1 MIHLLMKPLP
11 KAKRMHKQFA
21 AALLLTTLLGGCSFM
36 PEHLRPDFPSAAAWP
51 SGDAYRAETADAA
64 PAKLATETGWQ
75 EFFKSAP
82 LQKLIGA
89 SLENNRDLRVAALNV
104 EAARAAYRVQR
115 ADLLPTV
122 NAGAGMSRQGTP
134 ENANSSGRDSVSSQY
149 TANVAT
155 TAFELDV
162 FGRIRS
168 LNEVALQQYLATEE
182 ARKAVQIALVAEV
195 ANAYLTLLA
204 DAKLLR
210 LTEETLTAQQESFE
224 LIQRSFDAGIG
235 SQLDVS
241 QARTSVETARTNLAQ
256 YKRLVAQDK
265 NALIL
270 LVGTPDIELGSVNET
285 LDDALI
291 LENLPVGLPSDIL
304 LTRPDIA
311 QAEYALKAAS
321 ANIGAARA
329 AFFPRISLTG
339 SLGLASDS
347 LSDLF
352 KSGSALAWS
361 FAPQVTVP
369 IFEAGRNVANL
380 DVAKAQQKIAVAQYE
395 KAIQTAFREVADEL
409 AARGTYGDQLQ
420 AQSALVAATQNAYD
434 LSNLRYKQGVDS
446 YLNVL
451 DAQRSLYTAQQGEI
465 QVQQQRLSNLVTLY
479 KALGGGLK

>member
-1 MIHLLMKPLP
+1 MPKPLT

-21 AALLLTTLLGGCSFM
+21 AALMLTTLLGGCSFV
-36 PEHLRPDFPSAAAWP
+36 PEYLRPNLPTAASWP
-51 SGDAYRAETADAA
+51 TGDAYRPDTAEAA
-64 PAKLATETGWQ
+64 AAAKPATETGWR
-75 EFFKSAP
+75 EFFRSTT
-82 LQKLIGA
+82 LQNLIAA

-115 ADLLPTV
+115 ADLVPPV
-122 NAGAGMSRQGTP
+122 SAGGAMTRQGIP
-134 ENANSSGRDSVSSQY
+134 ENASSSGSDTVSSQY
-149 TANVAT
+149 SANVAT

-168 LNEVALQQYLATEE
+168 LNEQALQQYLATDE
-182 ARKAVQIALVAEV
+182 ARKSVQIALVAEV

-265 NALIL
+265 NALVL
-270 LVGTPDIELGSVNET
+270 LVGTADIDIGSASET

-291 LENLPVGLPSDIL
+291 LENLPVGVPSDVL
-304 LTRPDIA
+304 LSRPDIA
-311 QAEYALKAAS
+311 QAEHTLLAAN

-339 SLGLASDS
+339 SLGLASES

-361 FAPQVTVP
+361 FAPQVTLP
-369 IFEAGRNVANL
+369 IFEGGRNVANL
-380 DVAKAQQKIAVAQYE
+380 EVARTQQKIAVAQYE

-479 KALGGGLK
+479 KVLGGGLQ

>member
-1 MIHLLMKPLP
+1 MPKPLT

-21 AALLLTTLLGGCSFM
+21 TALMLTTLLGGCSFV
-36 PEHLRPDFPSAAAWP
+36 PEYLRPNLPTAASWP
-51 SGDAYRAETADAA
+51 TGDAYRPDTAEAA
-64 PAKLATETGWQ
+64 AAAKPATETGWR
-75 EFFKSAP
+75 EFFRSTT
-82 LQKLIGA
+82 LQNLISA

-115 ADLLPTV
+115 ADLVPSIS
-122 NAGAGMSRQGTP
+122 AGGAMSRQGIP
-134 ENANSSGRDSVSSQY
+134 ENASSSGSDTVSSQY
-149 TANVAT
+149 SANVAT

-168 LNEVALQQYLATEE
+168 LNAVALQQYLATDE
-182 ARKAVQIALVAEV
+182 ARKSVQIALVAEV

-265 NALIL
+265 NALVL
-270 LVGTPDIELGSVNET
+270 LVGTADIDIGSASET

-291 LENLPVGLPSDIL
+291 LENLPVGVPSDVL

-311 QAEYALKAAS
+311 QAEHTLQAAN

-339 SLGLASDS
+339 SLGLASES

-361 FAPQVTVP
+361 FAPQVTLP
-369 IFEAGRNVANL
+369 IFEGGRNVANL
-380 DVAKAQQKIAVAQYE
+380 DAAKAQEKIAVAQYE

-479 KALGGGLK
+479 KALGGGLN

>member
-1 MIHLLMKPLP
+1 MFKTVVLQKPL
-11 KAKRMHKQFA
+11 FA
-21 AALLLTTLLGGCSFM
+21 ALMVTTLLGGCTM
-36 PEHLRPDFPSAAAWP
+36 IPEYLRP
-51 SGDAYRAETADAA
+51 AA
-64 PAKLATETGWQ
+64 PVAAQWPAGAAYDTPPAAEGTVVASAVDTAWKD
-75 EFFKSAP
+75 FFRSES
-82 LQKLIGA
+82 LQKLIDA
-89 SLENNRDLRVAALNV
+89 ALENNRDLRVAMLNV

-115 ADLLPTV
+115 ADLLPSV
-122 NAGAGMSRQGTP
+122 NAGGSMSRQGIP
-134 ENANSSGRDSVSSQY
+134 ENASSAGRDTVSSQY
-149 TANVAT
+149 AANIAT

-168 LNEVALQQYLATEE
+168 LNESALQQYLATEE

-204 DAKLLR
+204 DEKLLK
-210 LTEETLTAQQESFE
+210 LTEETLDAQQESFV

-256 YKRLVAQDK
+256 YTRRVAQDK
-265 NALIL
+265 NALAL
-270 LVGTPDIELGSVNET
+270 LLGAPGGAVDTKSDT

-291 LENLPVGLPSDIL
+291 MENLPAGLPSDVL
-304 LTRPDIA
+304 LARPDVL
-311 QAEYALKAAS
+311 QAEHTLQAAN

-339 SLGLASDS
+339 SVGLASDS

-352 KSGSALAWS
+352 KSGSSLAWA
-361 FAPQVTVP
+361 FAPQITVP

-380 DVAKAQQKIAVAQYE
+380 DVAEAQQKIAVAQYE
-395 KAIQTAFREVADEL
+395 KTVQSAFREVADEL
-409 AARGTYGDQLQ
+409 AARGTYTDQLD
-420 AQSALVAATQNAYD
+420 AQSALVGAAQNAYD
-434 LSNLRYKQGVDS
+434 LSQLRYKQGVDS

-451 DAQRSLYTAQQGEI
+451 DAQRSLYAAQQGEI

>member
-1 MIHLLMKPLP
+1 MPKFKM

-21 AALLLTTLLGGCSFM
+21 TALILTTLLGGCSFV
-36 PEHLRPDFPSAAAWP
+36 PEYLRPNLPTAASWP
-51 SGDAYRAETADAA
+51 TGDAYRPDTAESSAA
-64 PAKLATETGWQ
+64 AKPAIETGWR
-75 EFFKSAP
+75 EFFKSAT
-82 LQKLIGA
+82 LQNLIEA

-115 ADLLPTV
+115 ADLVPSV
-122 NAGAGMSRQGTP
+122 SAGGAMSRQGTP
-134 ENANSSGRDSVSSQY
+134 ENASSSGRDSVSSQY
-149 TANVAT
+149 SANVAT

-168 LNEVALQQYLATEE
+168 LNEQALQQYLATDE

-265 NALIL
+265 NALVL
-270 LVGTPDIELGSVNET
+270 LVGSADIDIGSASET

-291 LENLPVGLPSDIL
+291 LENLPVGVPSDVL
-304 LTRPDIA
+304 LARPDIA
-311 QAEYALKAAS
+311 QAEYALKAAN

-339 SLGLASDS
+339 SLGLASES

-361 FAPQVTVP
+361 FAPQVTLP
-369 IFEAGRNVANL
+369 IFEGGRNAANL
-380 DVAKAQQKIAVAQYE
+380 ELAKAQEKIAAAQYE

-420 AQSALVAATQNAYD
+420 AQTALVAATQNAYD

-465 QVQQQRLSNLVTLY
+465 QVQQQRLSNLVNLY
-479 KALGGGLK
+479 KVLGGGLK

>member
-1 MIHLLMKPLP
+1 MKPLP
-11 KAKRMHKQFA
+11 KATRMHKQFA
-21 AALLLTTLLGGCSFM
+21 TALMLTTLLGGCSFV
-36 PEHLRPDFPSAAAWP
+36 PEYLRPNLPTAAAWP
-51 SGDAYRAETADAA
+51 TGDAYRPETAEAA
-64 PAKLATETGWQ
+64 AGTLATETAWR
-75 EFFKSAP
+75 EFFRSTT
-82 LQKLIGA
+82 LQNLIGA

-115 ADLLPTV
+115 ADLVPSV
-122 NAGAGMSRQGTP
+122 SAGGAMSRQGVP
-134 ENANSSGRDSVSSQY
+134 ENASSTGRDSISSQY
-149 TANVAT
+149 SANVAT

-168 LNEVALQQYLATEE
+168 LNEQALQQYLATDE

-265 NALIL
+265 NALVL
-270 LVGTPDIELGSVNET
+270 LVGTADIEIGSVNET

-291 LENLPVGLPSDIL
+291 LENLPSGLPSDVL
-304 LTRPDIA
+304 LARPDVA
-311 QAEYALKAAS
+311 QAEFTLKAAN

-339 SLGLASDS
+339 SVGLASES

-361 FAPQVTVP
+361 FAPQVTLP
-369 IFEAGRNVANL
+369 IFEGGRNVANL
-380 DVAKAQQKIAVAQYE
+380 DAAKAQEKIAVAQYE